1 MFVDVRYTAVDVVPD
16 YRYRQNGSYHGAP
29 PSGLSRYVDSQVTAQ
44 MGIRFLTFVI
54 LSAGINMAFVVVFGV
69 VVSSCIFHGVS
80 PCRLLGCRL
89 LSFLHDKL
97 ATECDLTTGEELVLF
112 NR

>member
-1 MFVDVRYTAVDVVPD
+1 
-16 YRYRQNGSYHGAP
+16 
-29 PSGLSRYVDSQVTAQ
+29 

-54 LSAGINMAFVVVFGV
+54 LSTGIYMAFVVVFGV
-69 VVSSCIFHGVS
+69 VVSACIFHGGS
-80 PCRLLGCRL
+80 PHNLLGCRL
-89 LSFLHDKL
+89 LSFLPNKL